1 VGRGNGRKQ
10 EDARSVLVI
19 HSSYRSTTR
28 TVLNLSAGWSSGES
42 SGAAFANKERS
53 AVFRARQ
60 EGDESAPLAAVKT
73 DTACAVL
80 ARERRSARRAMK
92 LMEERGIETVA
103 RGARETMR
111 GCWSVRE
118 GSEGV

>member
-1 VGRGNGRKQ
+1 MKR
-10 EDARSVLVI
+10 EDARSVLVV
-19 HSSYRSTTR
+19 HPSDRSTTR

-42 SGAAFANKERS
+42 SGAAFTNRERS

-60 EGDESAPLAAVKT
+60 EGDESAPLAAVNT

-92 LMEERGIETVA
+92 LREERGIESVA
-103 RGARETMR
+103 GRVRESTR

-118 GSEGV
+118 RRGGV